1 MISPI
6 KRTAI
11 TVILAITT
19 GVAQARTP
27 VINWQTQG
35 FEQPESIVFNA
46 KNKQFYVSNIS
57 GTPMQANGEGFISRL
72 SKGGKIIEKYWV
84 TGMNAPKGLA
94 QKGNWLFVAD
104 LKQLHIIDIN
114 KSKLI
119 KSITAKNS
127 KMLNDITV
135 DKQGNV
141 YISDLIAG
149 GIYRLEDNNLV
160 QWISPKQL
168 PHPNGLFANGKT
180 LIVATWGEGMHDD
193 FSTDVLGGLLS
204 VNLTTKAITPLPNAQ
219 AFGNLDG
226 VVKIDDTFIVNDWIN
241 GNVFTY
247 KNGQLNKWFVVDK
260 STADI
265 GSDGKNVI
273 APVMMKGTVV
283 SYALDKNK

>member
-1 MISPI
+1 MISSI
-6 KRTAI
+6 KRTVI
-11 TVILAITT
+11 TTTLAIIT
-19 GVAQARTP
+19 GAAQAQTP
-27 VINWQTQG
+27 TVNWQTKG
-35 FEQPESIVFNA
+35 FEQPESVVFNSQ
-46 KNKQFYVSNIS
+46 NKQFYVSNIS
-57 GTPMQANGEGFISRL
+57 GTPMQANGKGFISRL
-72 SKGGKIIEKYWV
+72 SKSGKIIEKHWV

-104 LKQLHIIDIN
+104 LKQLHIIDIAN
-114 KSKLI
+114 SKLV

-149 GIYRLEDNNLV
+149 GIYRLKGNKLV

-168 PHPNGLFANGKT
+168 PHPNGLFADGNT
-180 LIVATWGEGMHDD
+180 LIVATWGKGMHDD
-193 FSTDVLGGLLS
+193 FSTDILGGLFS
-204 VNLTTKAITPLPNAQ
+204 VNLTTKAITPLPNVK

-226 VVKIDDTFIVNDWIN
+226 LIKIGDTFIVNDWIN

-247 KNGQLNKWFVVDK
+247 KNGQLNKWFVADK

-273 APVMMKGTVV
+273 APVMVEGTVI
-283 SYALDKNK
+283 SYKLNK